1 MKQKAKRFSA
11 LLTALLLAGALA
23 GCGQQGSEGNV
34 NTDSGTSVS
43 DPAEQNDS
51 AAESESGNEES
62 AEAPG
67 ESQNAADSKAD
78 DKTGSKAADDKTDS
92 QAGSDESSKASDE
105 STKSE
110 DSVSSGGNQTESSTK
125 PANTE
130 SKAEASSKA
139 ESSQK
144 AESSAASGGSTGTSS
159 EDESSEVKP
168 TYHIVLNGSSA
179 KYSGEGISISGSKI
193 TISKGGNF
201 EITGTLDN
209 GQIYIET
216 DKKKV
221 KLILNNA
228 NITNKAGSAINCQA
242 AKKVTIETLEGTVN
256 NISDGGTHDADK
268 GAIFSE
274 DTVVLTGAGVLNIN
288 GVYAHGVQSDDDII
302 VNGGTVNIT
311 STKSGLH
318 SNDGIEINGGNL
330 FCDGGTNGIKT
341 DGYVTITGGSSVF
354 LGGVR
359 EEKGAIYCD
368 GPFTVTGGSFWAIG
382 NTCTMPD
389 ASATTANVLALTF
402 ANAQSANSIVNVMR
416 GSSTV
421 FTMTSPRGY
430 KYVLYSGPSLLS
442 GAEYK
447 VSYGGTVSGGTTL
460 NYVTTG
466 GSYSGG
472 SDGGTIPSSETT
484 EKIVTH
490 TIP

>member
-1 MKQKAKRFSA
+1 MKQHRKR
-11 LLTALLLAGALA
+11 LTAIVTAMLLAGALA
-23 GCGQQGSEGNV
+23 GCGQESSSGSVDTNS
-34 NTDSGTSVS
+34 T
-43 DPAEQNDS
+43 ADS
-51 AAESESGNEES
+51 AAVAESQSAEES
-62 AEAPG
+62 APE
-67 ESQNAADSKAD
+67 ESAAENGGDNNNNNTESKAENSDSKASGG
-78 DKTGSKAADDKTDS
+78 TESKASEESKS
-92 QAGSDESSKASDE
+92 GNDESSKASDE
-105 STKSE
+105 SSKN
-110 DSVSSGGNQTESSTK
+110 DNSGGNSGGNTQSSTK
-125 PANTE
+125 SSDSS
-130 SKAEASSKA
+130 SKTDASSSKA
-139 ESSQK
+139 ESS
-144 AESSAASGGSTGTSS
+144 APSGGSTQSS

-228 NITNKAGSAINCQA
+228 NITNKAGSAIWCQA
-242 AKKVTIETLEGTVN
+242 AKKVTIETLAGTTN
-256 NISDGGTHDADK
+256 TISDGGTHDVDK

-274 DTVVLTGAGVLNIN
+274 DTVVLAGEGVLNIN

-302 VNGGTVNIT
+302 VNSGTINIK

-368 GPFTVTGGSFWAIG
+368 GAFTVTGGNFWAIG

-402 ANAQSANSIVNVMR
+402 ANAQSAESVVNVMR

-430 KYVLYSGPSLLS
+430 KYVLYSGPGLLS

-447 VSYGGTVSGGTTL
+447 VSYGGTVSGGTQT
-460 NYVTTG
+460 NYVWSG
-466 GSYSGG
+466 GTYSGG
-472 SDGGTIPSSETT
+472 SDGGTISADETK
-484 EKIVTH
+484 EKVTVYSVS
-490 TIP
+490 